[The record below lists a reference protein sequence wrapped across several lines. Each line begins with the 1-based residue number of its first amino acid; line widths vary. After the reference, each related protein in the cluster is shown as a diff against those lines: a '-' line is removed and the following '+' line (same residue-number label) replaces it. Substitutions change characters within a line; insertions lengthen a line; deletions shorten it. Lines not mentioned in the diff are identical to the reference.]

1 MVRVGFVIESTR
13 QRITALLNPV
23 SLVVSRTAGIVPER
37 TLSGAFSRRGAADAP
52 LLYTGGG
59 RTELNLELLFDAPL
73 HAALRGTAP
82 APAAAS
88 TDEPDVRDMTAPF
101 FMLAENAED
110 PARLPIV
117 RFIWGKSWNVRGIVA
132 AVSERLEHF
141 TQSGVPQRSWMKM
154 RFLRVLESA
163 GASDGQRAVAA
174 TALDTSDAARERARD
189 HVVAG
194 SASSAAAHSGERLDS
209 LAARYYG
216 NPALWRVLARYNGIE
231 DPARIAPGTTLR
243 IPPVGPAPR

>member
-1 MVRVGFVIESTR
+1 VVRVGFVIESTR

-37 TLSGAFSRRGAADAP
+37 TVSGAFSRRGAADAP

-82 APAAAS
+82 APASA
-88 TDEPDVRDMTAPF
+88 DEPDVRDMTAPF
-101 FMLAENAED
+101 FMLAENSED

-163 GASDGQRAVAA
+163 SASEGRPVVAA
-174 TALDTSDAARERARD
+174 AALDTSDAARERARD
-189 HVVAG
+189 HVIAG
-194 SASSAAAHSGERLDS
+194 SGSPAAAHTGERLDA
-209 LAARYYG
+209 LASRYYG
-216 NPALWRVLARYNGIE
+216 NPSLWRVLARYNGID

-243 IPPVGPAPR
+243 IPPIGPAAR

>member
-1 MVRVGFVIESTR
+1 VVRVGFVIESTR

-23 SLVVSRTAGIVPER
+23 SLIVSRTAGIVPER

-73 HAALRGTAP
+73 HEALRGTAP
-82 APAAAS
+82 AAS
-88 TDEPDVRDMTAPF
+88 ADEPDVRDMTAPF
-101 FMLAENAED
+101 FMLAENSED
-110 PARLPIV
+110 SVRLPIV

-154 RFLRVLESA
+154 RFLRVLENASA
-163 GASDGQRAVAA
+163 SEGQQTVAA
-174 TALDTSDAARERARD
+174 AALDTSDAARERARD

-194 SASSAAAHSGERLDS
+194 SAGPAAALSGERLDS
-209 LAARYYG
+209 LASRYYG
-216 NPALWRVLARYNGIE
+216 NPSLWRVLARYNGID
-231 DPARIAPGTTLR
+231 DPARIPPGTTLR
-243 IPPVGPAPR
+243 IPPIGPAAR